1 MRAERTIDELA
12 REAGLVVSTV
22 RLYQNRGLLLPP
34 VRRGRVGYYGEEH
47 LRRLRLIAEL
57 QERGFSLAAIK
68 ELVDGLRRGMSLAAV
83 LGLGAAGAP
92 TWATEE
98 PQTVRLADVAARLP
112 GVSFDAALVRRT
124 VELGVLE
131 LADDGIHAVIRHPSF
146 LEIGSRLLAVGVPVD
161 VILDEYERLRAETRA
176 IAQRFTGVFRE
187 HLWEPAVGGGGA
199 RADQTG
205 RLVGA
210 LEELGPLAEAIV
222 LASLRLALQDAA
234 EEFADA
240 EAERLGVEVPRPG
253 EPG

>member
-1 MRAERTIDELA
+1 
-12 REAGLVVSTV
+12 
-22 RLYQNRGLLLPP
+22 
-34 VRRGRVGYYGEEH
+34 
-47 LRRLRLIAEL
+47 
-57 QERGFSLAAIK
+57 
-68 ELVDGLRRGMSLAAV
+68 MSLAAV

-98 PQTVRLADVAARLP
+98 PQILPLAEVAARLP
-112 GVSFDAALVRRT
+112 GVPFDAALVRRA

-131 LADDGIHAVIRHPSF
+131 LADDGVHAVIRHPSF

-176 IAQRFTGVFRE
+176 IAQRFTGVFRDS
-187 HLWEPAVGGGGA
+187 LWEPAVRVGLG
-199 RADQTG
+199 ADQAR

-222 LASLRLALQDAA
+222 LAALRLALQDAA

-240 EAERLGVEVPRPG
+240 EAERLGVEVPRPSEHG
-253 EPG
+253 SRPA